1 MTRSEPG
8 DNYDDKILVKLNKK
22 FPINDGRL
30 IVDRLDNKTHYI
42 SGITKNFT
50 DWPISLSHISMATD
64 LDVDNL
70 LQVSKTPKNV
80 IGTIASFMLMTK
92 GVNTAATSER
102 MINNFLYFRFLN
114 GPALYYTELIFDFIS
129 ESTLSLFSFKNPFEP
144 VSSSTSA
151 VVPENY
157 SRRAVEP
164 SFLFNYGLDV
174 IGLYVTLLLNIIVYF
189 GFFFFC
195 KDKAKLTNI
204 KKSKD
209 GEAEEGIITTKSK
222 VLTFIY
228 RNLGFRMF
236 ISRMAGIMFQVICY
250 ASINLYSLVFDIPM
264 ILGVIQSAAFLTYY
278 GFSAVAIIKAANQN
292 DAKVV

>member
-1 MTRSEPG
+1 MF
-8 DNYDDKILVKLNKK
+8 DDKILVKLNKK
-22 FPINDGRL
+22 FPLDDGRL
-30 IVDRLDNKTHYI
+30 EIDRVDNQTYYI
-42 SGITKNFT
+42 SSGDEEFE
-50 DWPISLSHISMATD
+50 DWPITVSHISMATD
-64 LDVDNL
+64 LNVDNL
-70 LQVSKTPKNV
+70 LQVSKTPKNM

-92 GVNTAATSER
+92 GVNTAATSEK

-129 ESTLSLFSFKNPFEP
+129 ESTFSMFSFKNPFET
-144 VSSSTSA
+144 VSLSTSA
-151 VVPENY
+151 AVPENY

-209 GEAEEGIITTKSK
+209 ADAEEGIITTKSK

-278 GFSAVAIIKAANQN
+278 GFSAVAIIKAANQK